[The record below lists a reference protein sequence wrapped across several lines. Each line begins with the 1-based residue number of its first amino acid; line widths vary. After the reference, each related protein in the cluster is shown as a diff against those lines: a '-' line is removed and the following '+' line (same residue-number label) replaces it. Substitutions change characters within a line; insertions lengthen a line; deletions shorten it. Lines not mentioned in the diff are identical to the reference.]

1 MFKLDSAINPF
12 GKKSVETAGQVA
24 FNPEEKKPRQETAGQ
39 MASLF
44 GNGMSLNGV
53 QAGNTLCMA

>member
-24 FNPEEKKPRQETAGQ
+24 FNPEDKKPKQETAGQ

-44 GNGMSLNGV
+44 GNMNLGGV
-53 QAGNTLCMA
+53 PTGSTLCMA